1 MDYKKFRQAKAI
13 EAANKRKIL
22 AVCPDAKD
30 ESGIYFLIREENGFK
45 FAYIGQSV
53 RVLTRLAEH
62 LKGFQHIDLSIKK
75 HKLWSEDNPTGWRV
89 GVLYCERAQLDEL
102 EQKYIKMYAER
113 GYQLRN
119 ATSGSQGEGKKDI
132 ADNPT
137 KGYLEGLH
145 NGYKKAQKEIAHL
158 FDLHLDFTT
167 KKDPPT
173 KLQVKAREKF
183 EDFIMRGDEI
193 EKGNDQI
200 KRAE

>member
-1 MDYKKFRQAKAI
+1 MNLRQVKAI
-13 EAANKRKIL
+13 EAANKKKIL
-22 AVCPDAKD
+22 AICPDARD

-45 FAYIGQSV
+45 YAYIGQSV

-75 HKLWSEDNPTGWRV
+75 HKLWGEDNPAGWRI
-89 GVLYCERAQLDEL
+89 GVMYCGRDQLDEL
-102 EQKYIKMYAER
+102 EQKYIKMYADR

-158 FDLHLDFTT
+158 FDLHLEFKT
-167 KKDPPT
+167 KKEPPT
-173 KLQVKAREKF
+173 KLQVKAAEKF
-183 EDFIMRGDEI
+183 KEFIG
-193 EKGNDQI
+193 G
-200 KRAE
+200 

>member
-1 MDYKKFRQAKAI
+1 MNLRQVKAI
-13 EAANKRKIL
+13 EAANKKKIL
-22 AVCPDAKD
+22 AICPDARD

-45 FAYIGQSV
+45 YAYIGQSV

-75 HKLWSEDNPTGWRV
+75 HKLWSEGNPTGWRI
-89 GVLYCERAQLDEL
+89 GVLYCDKSQLDEL
-102 EQKYIKMYAER
+102 EQKYIKMYADR

-158 FDLHLDFTT
+158 FELHLEFKT
-167 KKDPPT
+167 KKEPPT
-173 KLQVKAREKF
+173 KLQVKAAEKF
-183 EDFIMRGDEI
+183 ENFIMKRGNEDVRE
-193 EKGNDQI
+193 EETRD
-200 KRAE
+200 

>member
-1 MDYKKFRQAKAI
+1 MNFKQVKAI

-22 AVCPDAKD
+22 AICPHARDK
-30 ESGIYFLIREENGFK
+30 SGIYFLIREENGFK
-45 FAYIGQSV
+45 YAYIGQSV
-53 RVLTRLAEH
+53 KVLKRLAEH
-62 LKGFQHIDLSIKK
+62 LRGFQHIDLSIKK

-89 GVLYCERAQLDEL
+89 GVLYCDRSQLDEL
-102 EQKYIKMYAER
+102 EQKYIKMYADR

-158 FDLHLDFTT
+158 FDLHLNFST

-173 KLQVKAREKF
+173 KLQLKAQEKF
-183 EDFIMRGDEI
+183 ERFIMKPDEDI
-193 EKGNDQI
+193 KG
-200 KRAE
+200 